1 MENQTY
7 PGHSILPN
15 KPSFK
20 PETITGP
27 SVQPTTNQKASPQSA
42 NEVVE
47 STMTILG
54 GYKLIFRF
62 GHSFSSLNLKS
73 HY

>member
-42 NEVVE
+42 NEVVD
-47 STMTILG
+47 ILFPKNVHFFLRKIA
-54 GYKLIFRF
+54 YSISERLQV
-62 GHSFSSLNLKS
+62 L
-73 HY
+73 